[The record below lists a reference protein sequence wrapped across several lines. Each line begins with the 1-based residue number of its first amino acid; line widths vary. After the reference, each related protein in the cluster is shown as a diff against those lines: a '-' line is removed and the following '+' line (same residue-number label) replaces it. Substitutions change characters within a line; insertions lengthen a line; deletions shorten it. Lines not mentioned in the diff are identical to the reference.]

1 MPGQILEIKVKEGDK
16 VRRVLH
22 SICREFL
29 FIPFFLQVTP
39 KQPLFVLS
47 AMKMEM
53 VIDSPMA
60 GTIKKIHATAGTKCA
75 AGDLVIEIEP

>member
-1 MPGQILEIKVKEGDK
+1 MSVGNSYSSPL
-16 VRRVLH
+16 
-22 SICREFL
+22 
-29 FIPFFLQVTP
+29 FLQVTP

-60 GTIKKIHATAGTKCA
+60 GTVKKIHATTGTKCA
-75 AGDLVIEIEP
+75 AGDLIIEIEP

>member
-1 MPGQILEIKVKEGDK
+1 MA
-16 VRRVLH
+16 
-22 SICREFL
+22 
-29 FIPFFLQVTP
+29 P

-60 GTIKKIHATAGTKCA
+60 ATIKKIYATAGTKCA
-75 AGDLVIEIEP
+75 AGDLIIEIEP

>member
-1 MPGQILEIKVKEGDK
+1 MPGEVLEVKVKEGDK
-16 VRRVLH
+16 VRESMFTAGLSH
-22 SICREFL
+22 HF
-29 FIPFFLQVTP
+29 QVTP

-53 VIDSPMA
+53 VIDTPIA
-60 GTIKKIHATAGTKCA
+60 GTVKKIHAGQGTKCQ